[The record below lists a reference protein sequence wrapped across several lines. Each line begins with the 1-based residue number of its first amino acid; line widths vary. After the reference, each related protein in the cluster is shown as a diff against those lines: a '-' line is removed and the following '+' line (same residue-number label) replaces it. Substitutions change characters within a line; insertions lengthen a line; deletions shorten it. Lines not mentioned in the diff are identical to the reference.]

1 MGDRGYL
8 SPMEKFFGEIDGC
21 GFEILD
27 REFESCLTGHGRV
40 ERLWTGARWVE
51 GPVWFPA
58 GRFLLFSDIPNN
70 RILRWDETNG
80 SVSEF
85 RKPSNFSNGNTRDL
99 QGRLITCEHLSRTVT
114 RTEHSGDVTTIASH
128 YNSKKLN
135 SPNDV
140 VVKSDGSIWF
150 TDPDY
155 GIMSDYEGRAAP
167 SEQSSC
173 NVYRIDQETGTLC
186 LITDKLIKPNGL
198 CFNKS
203 ETKLYVSD
211 TGGSHVEGGPR
222 NIYSL
227 DLNRKQLPS
236 QTPEFFAECS
246 NGLFDGFRID
256 NEDRIWSSAADGVH
270 CYNSKGSL
278 IGKIKIPEMVS
289 NVCFGGARLNR
300 LFITG
305 TTSLYSCYL
314 AVNGIK

>member
-1 MGDRGYL
+1 
-8 SPMEKFFGEIDGC
+8 MESFFGEIEGA
-21 GFEILD
+21 GFEVLEE
-27 REFESCLTGHGRV
+27 EFNSYLTGHGRV

-70 RILRWDETNG
+70 RMLRWDETNG

-85 RKPSNFSNGNTRDL
+85 RNPSNFSNGNTRDL
-99 QGRLITCEHLSRTVT
+99 QGRLITCQHLSRSVT
-114 RTEHSGDVTTIASH
+114 QTEHSGQVTTLATH
-128 YNSKKLN
+128 FDGKRLN

-155 GIMSDYEGRAAP
+155 GIMSDYEGRKSP

-173 NVYRIDQETGTLC
+173 NVFRIDQKTGNIS
-186 LITDKLIKPNGL
+186 LITDRLLKPNGL

-203 ETKLYVSD
+203 ESKLYISD
-211 TGGSHVEGGPR
+211 TGGSHVKGGPR
-222 NIYSL
+222 NIYSF
-227 DLNRKQLPS
+227 DLRGEKVTSEDPKL
-236 QTPEFFAECS
+236 FAECS
-246 NGLFDGFRID
+246 DGLFDGFRID
-256 NEDRIWSSAADGVH
+256 SEDRIWTSAADGVH
-270 CYNSKGSL
+270 CYNSVGVL
-278 IGKIKIPEMVS
+278 IGKIKIPEIVS

-305 TTSLYSCYL
+305 TTSLYSAYL
-314 AVNGIK
+314 AVNGIR

>member
-1 MGDRGYL
+1 
-8 SPMEKFFGEIDGC
+8 MESFFGEIEGA
-21 GFEILD
+21 GFEVLEE
-27 REFESCLTGHGRV
+27 EFHSCLTGHGRV

-85 RKPSNFSNGNTRDL
+85 RNPSNFSNGNTRDL
-99 QGRLITCEHLSRTVT
+99 QGRLITCQHLSRSVT
-114 RTEHSGDVTTIASH
+114 KTEHSGQVTTLATH
-128 YNSKKLN
+128 FDGKRLN

-155 GIMSDYEGRAAP
+155 GIMSDYEGRKSP

-173 NVYRIDQETGTLC
+173 NVFRIDQKTGNVD
-186 LITDKLIKPNGL
+186 LISDQLIKPNGL
-198 CFNKS
+198 CFNES
-203 ETKLYVSD
+203 ESKLYVSD
-211 TGGSHVEGGPR
+211 TGGSHVNGGPK
-222 NIYSL
+222 NIYSF
-227 DLNRKQLPS
+227 DLKGEEVASKDPKL
-236 QTPEFFAECS
+236 FAECS

-256 NEDRIWSSAADGVH
+256 NEDRIWTSAADGVH
-270 CYNSKGSL
+270 CYNSVGIL
-278 IGKIKIPEMVS
+278 IGKIKIPEIVS
-289 NVCFGGARLNR
+289 NVCFGGEQLNR

-305 TTSLYSCYL
+305 TTSLYSAYL
-314 AVNGIK
+314 AVNGIR